1 MYDLY
6 SFYQGLH
13 SFQYIL
19 QNLPMSRTLQFKTII
34 FDLDGT
40 LVNTLADIAVSMNRA
55 LEAQGFPTLPL
66 EAYRGIVGWGIR
78 RLAQSALPLPEQENH
93 RLIDTVAMDAT
104 AFYAEQPLVHSKP
117 YAGIP
122 ELLAE
127 LRRRKLKIAVLTNKP
142 DTVARLVLDGLFP
155 IGAFHAI
162 HGDMPNAPRK
172 PDPTSVWELLVE
184 LDSTPRNTILVGD
197 SEIDLE
203 TAHAS
208 GCHAVAVSW
217 GFRSRETLENA
228 SAEHIIDTPMELLDC
243 LN

>member
-1 MYDLY
+1 M
-6 SFYQGLH
+6 GLH
-13 SFQYIL
+13 FFQRIF
-19 QNLPMSRTLQFKTII
+19 QNLPMNRTLQFKTVI

-55 LEAQGFPTLPL
+55 LEARGFPALPL

-78 RLAQSALPLPEQENH
+78 RLAQSALPQSARENAG
-93 RLIDTVAMDAT
+93 IVDAVAADAT

-117 YAGIP
+117 YAGAP

-142 DTVARLVLDGLFP
+142 DVVARLVLEGLFP
-155 IGAFHAI
+155 AGFFDVI
-162 HGDMPNAPRK
+162 HGDVPGAPRK
-172 PDPTSVWELLVE
+172 PDPASTWEILVE
-184 LDSTPRNTILVGD
+184 LDSTPRDTILVGD
-197 SEIDLE
+197 SEIDIE

-217 GFRSRETLENA
+217 GFRPRETLE
-228 SAEHIIDTPMELLDC
+228 SAGAERIIDAPMELLDC
-243 LN
+243 LK